1 MSNILVIAR
10 NELRLFFKN
19 RAAYIWIFLI
29 PFLFVA
35 LFSFIPVGSGKS
47 SNRYPPVI
55 VENADTG
62 YLGKIFDDLLG
73 AQGLWRIDP
82 AKPGKHKPVRKIRI
96 PADFTARVLAK
107 KPTNVELVALP
118 AGDDAQ
124 GDAALIEVRLLRAL
138 IAMNSYLLEAATVAP
153 AVAQTPPPTD
163 PGTAAAPSV
172 SAGTE
177 PGAAPVW
184 PPSEQAVRAV
194 IERPALVALDAKFA
208 GRRPVPTSIG
218 FSLPGNLTYFL
229 MMNLLIFGGSTV
241 ASTRRSGVL
250 RRLLSL
256 PVRRGELVAGQI
268 LGLWLLG
275 AVQIAFLLP
284 VGRFVFHLNLG
295 ANLPGVLLVLFVFAW
310 VAAALGVLIGSLLDS
325 HDRIVGTCV
334 FVSMAM
340 AIVGG
345 CWVPAEL
352 MPEAMRTA
360 GHCIPTGWALDA
372 LHQLISFG
380 GGFDT
385 VVKPVLVLA
394 GFGAAA
400 TAAAARWF
408 KV

>member
-1 MSNILVIAR
+1 MNNILVIAR

-19 RAAYIWIFLI
+19 RAAYIWIFVV

-47 SNRYPPVI
+47 SNRLPPVI

-62 YLGKIFDDLLG
+62 FLGNIFDDLLG
-73 AQGLWRIDP
+73 AQGLWRLDP
-82 AKPGKHKPVRKIRI
+82 VKNRKNKPVATIRI

-107 KPTNVELVALP
+107 QPANVELVPLP
-118 AGDDAQ
+118 ANDNTQ

-138 IAMNSYLLEAATVAP
+138 IAMNSYLLEAA
-153 AVAQTPPPTD
+153 
-163 PGTAAAPSV
+163 GKNTAA
-172 SAGTE
+172 
-177 PGAAPVW
+177 W
-184 PPSEQAVRAV
+184 PPSEKALRAV
-194 IERPALVALDAKFA
+194 AEKPALVALDAKFA
-208 GRRPVPTSIG
+208 GRRPVPTGIG

-250 RRLLSL
+250 KRLLSL

-284 VGRFVFHLNLG
+284 VGRVVFHLNLG

-325 HDRIVGTCV
+325 HDRIVGACV

-345 CWVPAEL
+345 CWVPTEL
-352 MPEAMRTA
+352 MPEMMRTA
-360 GHCIPTGWALDA
+360 AHCIPTGWALDG
-372 LHQLISFG
+372 LHQLITFG
-380 GGFDT
+380 GDFGT
-385 VVKPVLVLA
+385 IVKPVLALA

-400 TAAAARWF
+400 TAAAAKWF
-408 KV
+408 HA